1 VDKYTALKKKQR
13 NLDDNI
19 QEEDPEPDG

>member
-1 VDKYTALKKKQR
+1 MRGYLRKCYTKLEGK
-13 NLDDNI
+13 D